1 MMDMQYDWEIKL
13 LFYVTKILKFL
24 LQRNLECPDLL
35 ECGKALGTLG
45 ESEFLCICV
54 CGGA

>member
-35 ECGKALGTLG
+35 ECGKALRTLG

-54 CGGA
+54 WGGA